1 MADITYRALAMLEG
15 PCAPKVAR
23 REPFWRPRAPK
34 CTTIVHTPSWNWS
47 SISKTAPPVQL
58 IDLDVSGAFLAAAS
72 SATFAHGQLQP
83 TGEDP
88 REGAP
93 GYYLIDA
100 HPWAGGGIPNPLGTW
115 QRDMPER
122 LWVAHPTVALLRQL
136 EAEGYWP
143 EVVIHDSYTAT
154 VPCRLRKWAEQV
166 RDDRAH
172 ALARRAAADHGTLNW
187 DRAQETYQA
196 IKDGY
201 AVAVQMMLGTTA
213 DGQPAKARI
222 KRPDWYHTIHAQHAA
237 NHWRKAWR
245 CVLAGHHPA
254 AMGAVDEITFT
265 AADLDALCKADVLPL
280 DETGVKLG
288 SVKTKAVRTILGED
302 A

>member
-1 MADITYRALAMLEG
+1 MTTYRALAMLEG
-15 PCAPKVAR
+15 PYAPKVAR

-34 CTTIVHTPSWNWS
+34 CTRIVYTPTWNWES
-47 SISKTAPPVQL
+47 VAKTAPPVQL
-58 IDLDVSGAFLAAAS
+58 VTLDVSGAFLAAAS
-72 SATFAHGQLQP
+72 SATFAHGQLEP
-83 TGEDP
+83 TGAAPAD
-88 REGAP
+88 GAP

-115 QRDMPER
+115 PAMPER
-122 LWVAHPTVALLRQL
+122 VWVAHPTVALLRQL
-136 EAEGYWP
+136 ADDGYWP
-143 EVVIHDSYTAT
+143 EVVVHDSYTAT

-166 RDDRAH
+166 RDDRAY
-172 ALARRAAADHGTLNW
+172 ALARRAAAEPDSANW
-187 DRAQETYQA
+187 ERAQESYQA

-201 AVAVQMMLGTTA
+201 AVAIQMMLGTTA

-237 NHWRKAWR
+237 NMWRKAWK

-254 AMGAVDEITFT
+254 AMGATDELTFT
-265 AADLDALCKADVLPL
+265 ADDLDALLQADVLPL
-280 DETGVKLG
+280 DETGLKLG
-288 SVKTKAVRTILGED
+288 SLKTKAIRTIVGED